1 VKKMAVT
8 TAQTLRMVFRNEA
21 GSNFTLSLDNP
32 RNNLT
37 TAEIETVMDSIITKN
52 IFLTPG
58 GPLVAKQ
65 DIKIIDRTTN
75 DMYDPA

>member
-1 VKKMAVT
+1 MAVT

-32 RNNLT
+32 RDDLT
-37 TAEIETVMDSIITKN
+37 AAEIEAAMDSIITKN
-52 IFLTPG
+52 IFLTTG

-65 DIKIIDRTTN
+65 DIKIIDRTTD

>member
-1 VKKMAVT
+1 MAVT
-8 TAQTLRMVFRNEA
+8 TAQTLRMVFKNEA

-32 RNNLT
+32 RDTLT
-37 TAEIETVMDSIITKN
+37 TAEIETVMDSIIAKN
-52 IFLTPG
+52 IFLTTG
-58 GPLVAKQ
+58 GPLVAKE

>member
-32 RNNLT
+32 RDTLT
-37 TAEIETVMDSIITKN
+37 TAEIETVMDSIITKKN
-52 IFLTPG
+52 LFDHRG
-58 GPLVAKQ
+58 SFSGQAG
-65 DIKIIDRTTN
+65 
-75 DMYDPA
+75 Y